1 MWARLTRAAS
11 SPRRKETQ
19 KTKKLLTREQAAA
32 IFDRIRR
39 FSSADEVEAIF
50 TGSRFALTRFANNTI
65 HQNVEEENSVVSI
78 RTNFAGRTARAT
90 ANQFDDES
98 LRRAV
103 AASENLARVQVTDP
117 DLLPMPTANEANAGD
132 GPADKSVRATRFFEQ
147 TAAIT
152 PADRAEVVK
161 RIVSIADQHNLTT
174 AGIYSNSESREGI
187 FNSRGLA
194 NWHQQTL
201 AEISITM
208 LGEDSSGWQ
217 KLNSPDEGELD
228 PARLAD
234 AAAQKAVESTHPR
247 EIAPGQYTVILEPAA
262 VLDIVGF
269 MFWDYS
275 GVAILDQRSFLN
287 DRIGKQLF
295 GENINIRDDVVH
307 PLQAGSPFD
316 GEGMRRRRV
325 QLVENGVVKR
335 VVYAR
340 ATAQKMKTS
349 EYAAKV
355 GPIEP
360 TGHGF
365 PLPNEVGEMPM
376 NIVFGGPEKPQG
388 VDHMIASTERGVLVT
403 RLWYIREVDP
413 YEKIVT
419 GMTRDGT
426 FLVEDGKIQC
436 GLRNFRFNQSLISML
451 SNVETMSIPVRACG
465 EESFDMVVPA
475 MKVREFNFTEATK
488 F

>member
-1 MWARLTRAAS
+1 MLS
-11 SPRRKETQ
+11 K
-19 KTKKLLTREQAAA
+19 EQAAE

-39 FSSADEVEAIF
+39 LSSADEVEASF
-50 TGSRFALTRFANNTI
+50 NSSRFALTRFANNVI

-78 RTNFAGRTARAT
+78 RTNFAGKTARAT

-103 AASENLARVQVTDP
+103 AASEKLARVQVADP
-117 DLLPMPTANEANAGD
+117 DLLLMPTPEEANRGGAF
-132 GPADKSVRATRFFEQ
+132 ADQSVRATRFFEE
-147 TAAIT
+147 TAAIA
-152 PADRAEVVK
+152 PADRAEVVR
-161 RIVSIADQHNLTT
+161 RIVSIADQHKLTT
-174 AGIYSNSESREGI
+174 AGIYSNSEWREGL

-194 NWHQQTL
+194 NWHHQTL
-201 AEISITM
+201 AEVSITM
-208 LGEDSSGWQ
+208 LGNDSSGWQ
-217 KLNSPDEGELD
+217 KSNSPDVKDID
-228 PARLAD
+228 PARLAEI
-234 AAAQKAVESTHPR
+234 AAQKAVESARPL
-247 EIAPGQYTVILEPAA
+247 EISPGKYTVILEPSA

-287 DRIGKQLF
+287 DRIGTQLF
-295 GENINIRDDVVH
+295 GDNINISDDVAH
-307 PLQAGSPFD
+307 PLQAGCPFD
-316 GEGMRRRRV
+316 GEGMQRQRV
-325 QLVENGVVKR
+325 PLVEKGVVHR

-340 ATAQKMKTS
+340 ATAQKMKRS
-349 EYAAKV
+349 EYAGKV
-355 GPIEP
+355 GLIEP

-365 PLPNEVGEMPM
+365 PLPNEIGEMPM
-376 NIVFGGPEKPQG
+376 NAVFGAPEKPQT
-388 VDHMIASTERGVLVT
+388 VTEMIASTERGVLVT

-426 FLVEDGKIQC
+426 FLVENGKVQC
-436 GLRNFRFNQSLISML
+436 GLRNFRFNQSLIAML
-451 SNVETMSIPVRACG
+451 SNVEAMSVPVRASG

-475 MKVREFNFTEATK
+475 MKVGEFNFTDVTK

>member
-1 MWARLTRAAS
+1 MLT
-11 SPRRKETQ
+11 Q
-19 KTKKLLTREQAAA
+19 DQAAD

-39 FSSADEVEAIF
+39 LSSADEVEAIF
-50 TGSRFALTRFANNTI
+50 NGSRFALTRFANNTI

-78 RTNFAGRTARAT
+78 RTNFGGRTARST

-103 AASENLARVQVTDP
+103 AASESLARVQVPDP
-117 DLLPMPTANEANAGD
+117 DLLSMPTASEADFCESVEKAAG
-132 GPADKSVRATRFFEQ
+132 GGARSTRALPVRFFEE
-147 TAAIT
+147 TAGVT
-152 PADRAEVVK
+152 PAERAEVVQG
-161 RIVSIADQHNLTT
+161 IVSVADQHKLTS
-174 AGIYSNSESREGI
+174 AGIYSISDSREGI
-187 FNSRGLA
+187 FNSRGLSR
-194 NWHQQTL
+194 WHRQTL

-208 LGEDSSGWQ
+208 LGGDSSGWQ
-217 KLNSPDEGELD
+217 KLNSPNVRNLD
-228 PARLAD
+228 AARLAET
-234 AAAQKAVESTHPR
+234 AAQKAVESAHPR
-247 EIAPGQYTVILEPAA
+247 EIAPGKYTVILEPAA

-287 DRIGKQLF
+287 DRIGAQLF
-295 GENINIRDDVVH
+295 GKNINISDDVAH

-316 GEGMRRRRV
+316 GEGMRRQRV
-325 QLVENGVVKR
+325 PLVENGAVKR

-340 ATAQKMKTS
+340 ATAKKMKNS
-349 EYAAKV
+349 EHAGKV
-355 GPIEP
+355 GPVEP

-365 PLPNEVGEMPM
+365 PLPNEAGEMPM
-376 NIVFGGPEKPQG
+376 NIVFGAAEKPRSLEE
-388 VDHMIASTERGVLVT
+388 MIASTERGVLVT

-426 FLVEDGKIQC
+426 FLVENGKVQC
-436 GLRNFRFNQSLISML
+436 GLRNFRFNESLIAML
-451 SNVETMSIPVRACG
+451 SKVEAMSVPVRACG